1 MEKFKKNSASDEK
14 DRHRR
19 RAGPL
24 LPRHRNPQW
33 VGSDIPRRRCQV
45 VPTSFTEFFFLV
57 LELSFTFSTY
67 PLSWRGLCRILSG
80 FFSNAILDVFF
91 VLVRL
96 IKFQQR
102 SVTSLP
108 GFLTEFDLKKSRRP
122 SHSFHPK
129 GFSFNFPT
137 TVSSM
142 AAVSWCRS
150 IEFRRQRTILCCCR
164 FFVYFS
170 LKNRKVRRQRPAET
184 IGPSIDVGETRPKK

>member
-1 MEKFKKNSASDEK
+1 MGRV
-14 DRHRR
+14 RHSS
-19 RAGPL
+19 PS
-24 LPRHRNPQW
+24 LPGCTNEFYRVFLFGFGIVVHIFDLPPELTW
-33 VGSDIPRRRCQV
+33 TVPDIIG
-45 VPTSFTEFFFLV
+45 FFFKRN
-57 LELSFTFSTY
+57 F
-67 PLSWRGLCRILSG
+67 GC
-80 FFSNAILDVFF
+80 FF

-164 FFVYFS
+164 FFV
-170 LKNRKVRRQRPAET
+170 
-184 IGPSIDVGETRPKK
+184 